1 MIDLKELKGTELE
14 FLSEIKGLIADG
26 CRIRDF
32 EGRYDFVKERIS
44 AIKNIKGIIIQG
56 QAPDV
61 EKGKEMVNGLT
72 EDLGDIKVFW
82 FMKSGNEDK
91 INVDV
96 YHK

>member
-1 MIDLKELKGTELE
+1 MVDLKELKGMELE
-14 FLSEIKGLIADG
+14 FLSEIKGLITDG
-26 CRIRDF
+26 CKIRDF

-56 QAPDV
+56 QAPDA
-61 EKGKEMVNGLT
+61 ERGKELVNGLI